1 MNERPIQDPIR
12 LVELVETGGGA
23 FAGALAARSLYAG
36 SLFEAIVV
44 RGPNRRNDFHTEP
57 YDEFF
62 LQLRGA
68 IQVDTREPG
77 VGLRRHV
84 VREGEAFLVPGGVPH
99 SPRRPAGTLGLVVEI
114 RRRPGD
120 VETAEW
126 WCESCDTL
134 VERVEMEST
143 EMISSLGP
151 LLAAFNASEQRRT
164 CGNCAAVVPVPEEF
178 VLDADVR

>member
-1 MNERPIQDPIR
+1 MNKRLIQDPIH
-12 LVELVETGGGA
+12 LVELMGADGGA
-23 FAGALAARSLYAG
+23 FAGALAARSLYPD
-36 SLFEAIVV
+36 SDFEAITV

-68 IQVDTREPG
+68 IQVDTREQG
-77 VGLRRHV
+77 IGLRRHI

-99 SPRRPAGTLGLVVEI
+99 SPHRPAGTLGLVVEI

-126 WCESCDTL
+126 WCDSCDSL

-151 LLAAFNASEQRRT
+151 LLEAFNASEQRRT
-164 CGNCAAVVPVPEEF
+164 CRNCAAVVPVPEEF
-178 VLDADVR
+178 VLDVDAG